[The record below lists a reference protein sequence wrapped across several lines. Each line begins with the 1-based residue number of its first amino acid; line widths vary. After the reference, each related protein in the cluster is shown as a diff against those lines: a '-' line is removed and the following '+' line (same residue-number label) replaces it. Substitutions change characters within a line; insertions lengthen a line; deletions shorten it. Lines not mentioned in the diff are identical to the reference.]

1 MASIIKRKVVEV
13 FDVSDTVKRFKYV
26 SSPAPVVAKKCSL
39 NQEVKTL
46 ALVIL
51 KNMMQHIFALPFV
64 RIGTEFSADG
74 LCLDDIMD
82 NIKKDFYGDIE
93 EIVNAVKEVFDQTTR
108 KSCINLVD
116 HKVFYGSQE
125 LEMMSSF
132 LCKEFLS
139 FKLNIG
145 DTTTNL
151 LRRSASF
158 NNNSL
163 SEVIENWENEDI
175 VFQALKERF
184 ENVPEY
190 VLLSRAV
197 EISLSQKVDK
207 NDLENLELE
216 LSELDV
222 RYATNNEQKFKLYTF
237 YPSRKHDFDTQKVHH
252 SYIAGYQFHKM
263 ITKQISKA
271 PVPLKKIFNTS
282 DAIESIKY
290 IENKETS
297 KTYNM
302 MKESFRKQG
311 KVNEHGNVE
320 ELLLFHGTAMS
331 SLEGIISSNFNLD
344 ATPQQLLNKI
354 QRKKQMVYG
363 KGIYFS
369 EIPAFSL
376 MYGSGLLLC
385 KVIPGTC
392 EVVKP
397 GYKPEKLSE
406 ISEEFDSREVQS
418 QDCEGV
424 IHVIRQPAQI
434 LPYCII
440 TLKKECL
447 NQDGII
453 ACPANVPPVP
463 TPSANTNTSSS
474 SITSSTA
481 ASNAASKGEV
491 TVGHFKPKEI
501 PSSCNK
507 TYEAGQTVGIFSCDT
522 HKCDDDEICTICLE
536 KLSSSGFV
544 SLSICGHKFHTDCLV
559 NTVEHQSD
567 PHYLQCPNCMTIHGV
582 KTGNMPS
589 NAKMS
594 WIRAPKLPGMLLVRY
609 EVTDGIQDETHPN
622 PGKPYHA
629 RGFPRLA
636 ILPDTPE
643 GHMVLKMLVLAFT
656 RRLTFTVG
664 RSVTHGEDNCVTWN
678 GIHHLSF
685 ISPKNTDNRC
695 MNDYIRRVREEL
707 RQLGVT
713 ENDAKSL
720 VVHGL

>member
-1 MASIIKRKVVEV
+1 METIIKRKIEV
-13 FDVSDTVKRFKYV
+13 FDVTDTVKRFKYI
-26 SSPAPVVAKKCSL
+26 SPPAKKCFL
-39 NQEVKTL
+39 TQEVKTKV
-46 ALVIL
+46 LVIL
-51 KNMMQHIFALPFV
+51 KTMMQHIFALPFL
-64 RIGTEFSADG
+64 RIGSEFASEG
-74 LCLDDIMD
+74 LFLDDVMD
-82 NIKKDFYGDIE
+82 NIKKDVYGDIE
-93 EIVNAVKEVFDQTTR
+93 EIVNAVKEVLAQTPGR
-108 KSCINLVD
+108 NCINLVD
-116 HKVFYGSQE
+116 QKVFYGAQE
-125 LEMMSSF
+125 LEMMSTF
-132 LCKEFLS
+132 LREQFLS
-139 FKLNIG
+139 LDIG
-145 DTTTNL
+145 ETTSKI
-151 LRRSASF
+151 LRRTASI
-158 NNNSL
+158 NNCL
-163 SEVIENWENEDI
+163 SDVIENWENEDK
-175 VFQALKERF
+175 VFQTLKERF

-190 VLLSRAV
+190 VLLTRAV
-197 EISLSQKVDK
+197 EISLSRKVEK
-207 NDLENLELE
+207 SDLENLEVE

-222 RYATNNEQKFKLYTF
+222 KYATKNEPKFKLYTF
-237 YPSRKHDFDTQKVHH
+237 YPSRKHDFDSQKVHH

-271 PVPLKKIFNTS
+271 PVPLKKIFNIS

-297 KTYNM
+297 KTYNLQ
-302 MKESFRKQG
+302 KENFRKQG

-320 ELLLFHGTAMS
+320 ELLLFHGTASS

-344 ATPQQLLNKI
+344 ANPQQLLNKT

-397 GYKPEKLSE
+397 GYKPDNLSE
-406 ISEEFDSREVQS
+406 IPEDYDSREVQS

-424 IHVIRQPAQI
+424 IHVIRKPAQI

-447 NQDGII
+447 HPDGIL
-453 ACPANVPPVP
+453 AAASC
-463 TPSANTNTSSS
+463 SSS
-474 SITSSTA
+474 STSVPPASTPSSSTSSPA
-481 ASNAASKGEV
+481 APNAAAKGEV

-501 PSSCNK
+501 APSCNK

-522 HKCDDDEICTICLE
+522 DKCEDDEICTICLE
-536 KLSSSGFV
+536 KLSSSAFV
-544 SLSICGHKFHTDCLV
+544 SLTKCGHKFHTDCLV

-567 PHYLQCPNCMTIHGV
+567 PHYLQCPNCMTIHGI

-589 NAKMS
+589 DAKMS
-594 WIRAPKLPGMLLVRY
+594 WIRAPKLQGLLLVRY
-609 EVTDGIQDETHPN
+609 EVADGVQDESHPN
-622 PGKPYHA
+622 PGQPYHA

-636 ILPDTPE
+636 VLPDTPE
-643 GHMVLKMLVLAFT
+643 GHVVLKMLILAFT

-678 GIHHLSF
+678 GIHHMSF
-685 ISPKNTDNRC
+685 ISPKNCDNRN
-695 MNDYIRRVREEL
+695 MNDYIRRVTEEL
-707 RQLGVT
+707 CQLGIT
-713 ENDAKSL
+713 ENDTKSL
-720 VVHGL
+720 FVQGL